1 MREPHHPTCE
11 ELELPAV
18 LHALSDPARLQIV
31 RKLADGDECTCG
43 TFELGLSKAT
53 LSHHFRVLRECG
65 VVRTRPDGRKRM
77 LSLRDDDLNDRFP
90 GLLDAVLAS
99 RQGRQQREGAAL
111 APASTWAA
119 RDRTRIS
126 RINIPHRLSPAA
138 TARSRCGLDHLFALD
153 STLGRAAYGL

>member
-1 MREPHHPTCE
+1 MREPHHPSCE

-77 LSLRDDDLNDRFP
+77 LSLRDGRPERPLPRPARRGAVAAKDDSSVRRCSSA
-90 GLLDAVLAS
+90 AV
-99 RQGRQQREGAAL
+99 
-111 APASTWAA
+111 
-119 RDRTRIS
+119 
-126 RINIPHRLSPAA
+126 
-138 TARSRCGLDHLFALD
+138 
-153 STLGRAAYGL
+153 